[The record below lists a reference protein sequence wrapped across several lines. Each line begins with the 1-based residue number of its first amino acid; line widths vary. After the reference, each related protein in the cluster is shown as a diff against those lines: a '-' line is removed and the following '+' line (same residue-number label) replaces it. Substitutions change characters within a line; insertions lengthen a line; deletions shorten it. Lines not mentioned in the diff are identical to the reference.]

1 MTGPATRRQK
11 EKESTSPAQPSTQA
25 PAQPSSDSSAPPA
38 GSSKQS
44 PSHAIDARLIKA
56 CLQDD
61 QEAWS
66 ALIDK
71 YKNLIY
77 SIPIK
82 FGMYQDAADIFQ
94 AVCVD
99 LLSELPRLRDH
110 RALPKWLI
118 QTCYH
123 KCLHTKRLAGRNVEL
138 TPEDAETPST
148 EGDPSLP
155 DHLLVQLEQEQ
166 LLRDV
171 VAEMPKRCE
180 RMIQML
186 FFETPS
192 RPYEEVAKELGLATG
207 SIGFIRGRCLAQL
220 KKQLEKKGFS

>member
-1 MTGPATRRQK
+1 MTGTAARQAK
-11 EKESTSPAQPSTQA
+11 ERPPH
-25 PAQPSSDSSAPPA
+25 SSDE
-38 GSSKQS
+38 K
-44 PSHAIDARLIKA
+44 LIKA
-56 CLQDD
+56 CLKGDS
-61 QEAWS
+61 EAWA

-77 SIPIK
+77 SIPVK
-82 FGMYQDAADIFQ
+82 FGMYQDAGDIFQ

-99 LLSELPRLRDH
+99 LMSELPRLREH

-123 KCLHTKRLAGRNVEL
+123 KCLQHRRVAGRDVEL
-138 TPEDAETPST
+138 EPEHT
-148 EGDPSLP
+148 EQAADNHDRPLP
-155 DHLLVQLEQEQ
+155 EQMLVQLEQEQ

-171 VAEMPKRCE
+171 IAEMPERCE

-186 FFETPS
+186 FFETPA
-192 RPYEEVAKELGLATG
+192 RPYDEVAKELGLATG

-220 KKQLEKKGFS
+220 KKQLEKKGF

>member
-1 MTGPATRRQK
+1 MTGTAARQRK
-11 EKESTSPAQPSTQA
+11 ERASS
-25 PAQPSSDSSAPPA
+25 SSDE
-38 GSSKQS
+38 K
-44 PSHAIDARLIKA
+44 LIKA
-56 CLQDD
+56 CLKGDA
-61 QEAWS
+61 EAWA

-82 FGMYQDAADIFQ
+82 FGMYQDAPDIFQ

-99 LLSELPRLRDH
+99 LMSELPNLREH

-123 KCLHTKRLAGRNVEL
+123 KCLQQRRVAGRLVEL
-138 TPEDAETPST
+138 EPEHAEKPS
-148 EGDPSLP
+148 DNVDHPLP
-155 DHLLVQLEQEQ
+155 EQMLVQLEQEQ
-166 LLRDV
+166 LLRAV
-171 VAEMPKRCE
+171 VAEMPGRCE

-186 FFETPS
+186 FFETPP
-192 RPYEEVAKELGLATG
+192 RPYDEVARELGLATG

-220 KKQLEKKGFS
+220 RRQLEEKGFQ

>member
-1 MTGPATRRQK
+1 MTGTAARQQK
-11 EKESTSPAQPSTQA
+11 ERQPSA
-25 PAQPSSDSSAPPA
+25 SDE
-38 GSSKQS
+38 
-44 PSHAIDARLIKA
+44 RLINA
-56 CLQDD
+56 CLKDD
-61 QEAWS
+61 PEAWS

-82 FGMYQDAADIFQ
+82 LGMYQDAADIFQ

-99 LLSELPRLRDH
+99 LLSELPRLREQ

-123 KCLHTKRLAGRNVEL
+123 KCLHHQRAFGRHVEL
-138 TPEDAETPST
+138 EPEDAEKPRDGS
-148 EGDPSLP
+148 DPALP
-155 DHLLVQLEQEQ
+155 DHMLVQLEQEQ
-166 LLRDV
+166 MVRD
-171 VAEMPKRCE
+171 AISEMPDRCE
-180 RMIQML
+180 RMIRML

-192 RPYEEVAKELGLATG
+192 RPYDEVAKELGLATG